1 MVLTPIHR
9 RAPLLVA
16 YSIPAFRKPQIMT
29 RITTIGDER
38 KVLAIA
44 HKAIVDV
51 IRTQKNLVS
60 RRFIVERKLLVIGAD
75 VHTQAPTPRMGVK
88 LGLR

>member
-1 MVLTPIHR
+1 MP
-9 RAPLLVA
+9 
-16 YSIPAFRKPQIMT
+16 

-51 IRTQKNLVS
+51 IRTQKNRVS
-60 RRFIVERKLLVIGAD
+60 RRFMVERKLLAIVAD
-75 VHTQAPTPRMGVK
+75 VHTQALTQRMHVK
-88 LGLR
+88 LRRR